1 MMERGQ
7 YRGDLI
13 ATATYGL
20 DESIEAFRE
29 AALRA
34 TVSAHVVF

>member
-1 MMERGQ
+1 MLESGR
-7 YRGDLI
+7 YRADLI
-13 ATATYGL
+13 ATATFGL
-20 DESIEAFRE
+20 EDSFKAFES